1 MTDLVDYLKQNPDV
15 DIEKEFKGSMTHD
28 EFEQSLNDIGFD
40 ISKQNLEKLKEAF
53 INTKE
58 PDKISK
64 NLMKRNINFLAP
76 EILNKD
82 KGVEK

>member
-1 MTDLVDYLKQNPDV
+1 
-15 DIEKEFKGSMTHD
+15 MTHD